1 MGGDVAGISGD
12 ILKRLKSVLLQ
23 CGPFSSDGALNAT
36 FVDARLAPW
45 QDSIPHADD
54 PQTRVNFTIEFLQDQ
69 ESAEGENALVLLLR
83 ILSGD
88 KDPGDA
94 CHRRLVQLA
103 HDLSRALS
111 GFEASED
118 VIVPFVDVAGA
129 TGFVNREDELQRLN
143 VERLRASRSPY
154 TLINAPAGYGKSH
167 LLKRLANDIQ
177 ADDVLRARWRFRYVD
192 LRSQAP
198 KSGEVLDPLELGEV
212 SDPELGEVSDP
223 ELGEVSDRS
232 PSPRSGDLRR
242 TTEDR
247 PSPRSGDLR
256 RTTEDRPSPR
266 SGDFRRTTED
276 QVTYIMR
283 ALMGGEMPDPSPD
296 LATRID
302 YACDYILHKL
312 TLPPSPGRERPAVLL
327 IFDGVERLE
336 AAVQQW
342 LYDLLYVLRQRI
354 QPGYREIFT
363 VRVIIAGRNVEAFW
377 EGYQRAHSMPPA
389 PQRINL
395 SPFDQYAIQDLIW
408 RRVEASQ
415 IPLDDQTVIQIATEV
430 AYLSGGHPKVICG
443 LVDDLAEQL
452 FAIGPPVAYF
462 ARNRAYLVRRYLS
475 PVADELEQS
484 IAAPIRDAVK
494 ALSVFRRVSGNTVEA
509 LADAEVLPPETDAV
523 DLLRDLIDAQLLK
536 AQSVREPFYRDHLI
550 RRVLSLDAA
559 YRSAESRAHYMRL
572 NALALDLYAGWI
584 HEGLQDPYL
593 GPTQRLLSVVEW
605 LFHALQAALQADDMS
620 EQDVRTALRG
630 HLEDLTETSDLSTVR
645 TLIMKEIR
653 EDVELCYL
661 LDHCLGEQ
669 GDAILEGLAA

>member
-1 MGGDVAGISGD
+1 MGGDVVGISGD

-23 CGPFSSDGALNAT
+23 CGPFSSDGALNAV

-69 ESAEGENALVLLLR
+69 ESADGENALVLLLR
-83 ILSGD
+83 ILSED

-111 GFEASED
+111 DFEASED

-154 TLINAPAGYGKSH
+154 TLISAPAGYGKSH

-177 ADDVLRARWRFRYVD
+177 ADDALRARWRFRYVD
-192 LRSQAP
+192 LRSQVS
-198 KSGEVLDPLELGEV
+198 KSGEVLDP
-212 SDPELGEVSDP
+212 P

-232 PSPRSGDLRR
+232 PSPRSGDLQQI
-242 TTEDR
+242 
-247 PSPRSGDLR
+247 
-256 RTTEDRPSPR
+256 
-266 SGDFRRTTED
+266 TED
-276 QVTYIMR
+276 QVTSIMR
-283 ALMGGEMPDPSPD
+283 AVMGGARPDPSPD

-302 YACDYILHKL
+302 DACDYILHEL
-312 TLPPSPGRERPAVLL
+312 TLPSSPDKERPAVLL

-336 AAVQQW
+336 SAVQQW
-342 LYDLLYVLRQRI
+342 LYDLLNVLRQRV

-408 RRVEASQ
+408 RRAEASQ
-415 IPLDDQTVIQIATEV
+415 ISLDDQTVIQIATEV

-452 FAIGPPVAYF
+452 FAIGPPGAYF
-462 ARNRAYLVRRYLS
+462 ARNRASLVRRYLS

-484 IAAPIRDAVK
+484 IAAPIREAVK

-509 LADAEVLPPETDAV
+509 LVDAEVLPPETGAV

-605 LFHALQAALQADDMS
+605 LFHALQADDTS

-630 HLEDLTETSDLSTVR
+630 HLEDLTETSDLNTVR
-645 TLIMKEIR
+645 TLIMKEIK

-669 GDAILEGLAA
+669 GVSILEA